1 MKDLAP
7 YIRRAKQATE
17 LLRLQ
22 SERDQRIQNDIAT
35 VEDYESLQYE
45 IELTREL
52 KLKLLESLL

>member
-1 MKDLAP
+1 MNKLAP

-22 SERDQRIQNDIAT
+22 TERDERIQADIAT

-45 IELTREL
+45 IELRREL
-52 KLKLLESLL
+52 QLKLLNGLL